1 MTPLEQYRTK
11 ATWLIRRLID
21 DFGLTDFQAAGVAGN
36 GYQES
41 MLRACLEADGIVTSP
56 SRGIGWFQWTGP
68 RHRAFAAWCAGARLD
83 WHSDEAE
90 YGFLKHELQ
99 SDYAHVVAVLRAT
112 KTLADATAAFEKYYE
127 GAGIVQMGHRL
138 TGAEIA
144 LEAWRKGDVT

>member
-1 MTPLEQYRTK
+1 MTPYKTK

-21 DFGLTDFQAAGVAGN
+21 DFAMSDFQGAGVAGN

-41 MLRACLEADGIVTSP
+41 MLRAVMEADGLVTSP

-99 SDYAHVVAVLRAT
+99 SDYAHVVVMMRAT
-112 KTLADATAAFEKYYE
+112 RTLIEAVACFERYYE
-127 GAGIVQMGHRL
+127 GAGIVAMGHRL

-144 LEAWRKGDVT
+144 LNAWQQGELA